1 MRLLLDTH
9 IWLWAHAAPER
20 LRGPVRAALNS
31 PDTAL
36 WLSPVTLWETLLL
49 AERGRLDLQPS
60 PREWMEEALRRVPMR
75 DARVSRD
82 VALEMST
89 LEMSTRDPAD
99 RFLVATARA
108 FGLTLA
114 TSDGRIIESGLV
126 DVLPNV

>member
-20 LRGPVRAALNS
+20 LGAPVRAALSS
-31 PDTAL
+31 PDTGL
-36 WLSPVTLWETLLL
+36 WLSPVTLWETSLLI
-49 AERGRLDLQPS
+49 ERGRMDLQPS
-60 PREWMEEALRRVPMR
+60 PKEWMEEALRRVPMR
-75 DARVSRD
+75 DAPLSRE
-82 VALEMST
+82 VALEMLT

-114 TSDGRIIESGLV
+114 TSDRRIIESGLV
-126 DVLPNV
+126 DVLANI